1 MLYVF
6 VNKERT
12 IVYFATYD
20 KVDATLYIK
29 EHDVK
34 LATRLFEDVEI
45 YEVIE

>member
-20 KVDATLYIK
+20 KMDASLYMK
-29 EHDVK
+29 GHDVK
-34 LATRLFEDVEI
+34 LATRLFDDVEI
-45 YEVIE
+45 YEVVK